1 MYFERV
7 WMLVKFFV
15 LILFLFSLIGCSDR
29 EVKEIDFDKEIF
41 QNKKII
47 FQKKLQKLNGD
58 ILYSNISGD
67 LEVYFCEHQIYEF
80 GSLDSESIVGSTSVL
95 IELDFKEKE
104 TCDLKIIL
112 AHEPSES
119 GINPFY
125 QGKEEDLI
133 LFMIQRE
140 IPFFIAGIFSILSFV
155 YILIFFF
162 SRRKGLFFYS
172 IEALILCLGFYS
184 FSSSIG
190 IIYLLFPNF
199 PNSLF
204 PYFTYQ
210 SLYLVPV
217 FLIFLAISL
226 INRQPNKIE
235 KFVIGYFSAHSIIP
249 LLTYLFKVHPE
260 ISLSFFH
267 FGIILSVPVMISFSV
282 YIRLNHKKEFHI
294 IWFGLGSLV
303 LFTLIEI
310 SLYYYN
316 EKRLLVPI
324 LPYGIFLLI
333 LSFIRLASVR
343 SKELNLLE
351 SSENLEVEEVKIIEE
366 EKKPEEERQIIRL
379 STEEEKELKLKLD
392 QLLEIEKIYRDSE
405 LNLDKLAEKLKIRTD
420 QVSYLINHEYKTS
433 FRKLINDFR
442 VKESVQLIEAE
453 KDFTL
458 LHIAFEVGFNS
469 KTIFNNEFKRV
480 MGTTPS
486 EYKKN
491 QKNEK

>member
-1 MYFERV
+1 M
-7 WMLVKFFV
+7 KFFV
-15 LILFLFSLIGCSDR
+15 IYLILILFSNCSESNIQEIHFEK
-29 EVKEIDFDKEIF
+29 EVYLNH
-41 QNKKII
+41 QII
-47 FQKKLQKLNGD
+47 FEKKVNKLDGD

-67 LEVYFCEHQIYEF
+67 IEVYFCNKQIYEF
-80 GSLDSESIVGSTSVL
+80 GSLDSKSIVGSISVL

-104 TCDLKIIL
+104 TCNLKIIL
-112 AHEPSES
+112 DHEPLKS

-133 LFMIQRE
+133 FFMIQRE
-140 IPFFIAGIFSILSFV
+140 IPFFITGIFSILSFV
-155 YILIFFF
+155 YIFIFFL
-162 SRRKGLFFYS
+162 SRKKGLFFYS

-226 INRQPNKIE
+226 INRQPNWIE
-235 KFVIGYFSAHSIIP
+235 KIVIGYFCAHSIIP
-249 LLTYLFKVHPE
+249 LFTYFFNLHPE

-267 FGIILSVPVMISFSV
+267 FGIILSIPVMISFFV
-282 YIRLNHKKEFHI
+282 YIRVKHKKEFHI

-310 SLYYYN
+310 SLFYYN
-316 EKRLLVPI
+316 ERRLLVPI
-324 LPYGIFLLI
+324 LPYGIFVLI
-333 LSFIRLASVR
+333 LSFVRLASVR
-343 SKELNLLE
+343 SKELNLIQ
-351 SSENLEVEEVKIIEE
+351 SSENLEVEEVIFLEE
-366 EKKPEEERQIIRL
+366 ETKPEEERQIIRL
-379 STEEEKELKLKLD
+379 SQSDAKDLKLKLD
-392 QLLEIEKIYRDSE
+392 SLLEKEKIYRDSE
-405 LNLDKLAEKLKIRTD
+405 LNLEKLSKELNIRTD
-420 QVSYLINHEYKTS
+420 QVSFLINQEYKTS

-442 VKESVQLIEAE
+442 VKESIQLIEQE

-469 KTIFNNEFKRV
+469 KTIFNTEFKRV
-480 MGTTPS
+480 VGVTPS

-491 QKNEK
+491 KKK